1 VPSNPFHPS
10 VKRCKT
16 KTFCSAKRH
25 YSATKIKSSIESGM
39 NITDE
44 MLMAAITKTV
54 EAGLL
59 PRRSSGKSSPKRV
72 SSCATSSALRSNV
85 PLRCSRPPLLCTDGR
100 RAAPKRCRKRRL
112 IVELTG
118 TASWATRRGRQFCC
132 LHSAHPDITMPMESC
147 KVERYLSRTTILSDL
162 GCRLGPT

>member
-1 VPSNPFHPS
+1 VLSNPFHPS
-10 VKRCKT
+10 VKRCKA

-39 NITDE
+39 NITDA

-72 SSCATSSALRSNV
+72 S
-85 PLRCSRPPLLCTDGR
+85 
-100 RAAPKRCRKRRL
+100 
-112 IVELTG
+112 
-118 TASWATRRGRQFCC
+118 
-132 LHSAHPDITMPMESC
+132 
-147 KVERYLSRTTILSDL
+147 
-162 GCRLGPT
+162 